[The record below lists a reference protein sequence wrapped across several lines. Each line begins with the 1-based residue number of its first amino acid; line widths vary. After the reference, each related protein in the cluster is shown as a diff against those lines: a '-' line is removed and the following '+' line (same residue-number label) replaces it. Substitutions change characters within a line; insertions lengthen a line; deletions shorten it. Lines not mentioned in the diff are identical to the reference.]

1 MKILTN
7 HREETVVYAAEEL
20 KKYLD
25 MMCPGFCTGIEY
37 AEKAKRTDG
46 AIVLALMGELGLDT
60 HEMKD
65 PMTDDILYIDVENGS
80 GVIAGGNIRS
90 ILLSVYRYLNKAGCR
105 FIRPG
110 KDGEII
116 SSRDMAAFSLKYRH
130 VPSYPFRGECIE
142 GAVTVEQV
150 IDSVIWSPK
159 VGMNMFMIQQVV
171 PYNLMSRWY
180 KHLSNTRLEDENVPF
195 EEYCKF
201 TEDIEKAIKKVG
213 LQYHGPGHGYL
224 FEPWGI
230 HYLDRTIEYNFSD
243 EAIAASALVNGKRG
257 LFSRS
262 PNFTQ
267 LCYSSPDVRKKVVD
281 WLVAFVEKKPFL
293 DFLHIWLADSIN
305 NQCECENCVKH
316 RVSDL
321 YVTLLNELDAALAAK
336 GLDTK
341 IVFILY
347 TETNWPPL
355 YAKLNNPNRFIMLT
369 AIGGRNFKDTYDP
382 REYDGPTPPYERNN
396 YTITTDFP
404 LIRRFIDEWK
414 PAFDGPKFSYEYHLY
429 AAHYNDP
436 SYVNFAKVFPRDA
449 KTIEKYGFSGI
460 MNCMTQR
467 CAFPTALPIAV
478 YSETMLDNSIEFE
491 SFEDDYYKSAFGTD
505 YTVAKDYLYSLSELM
520 NLENLSVRLEIAVN
534 NDEEGSS
541 ETIRHKPWAEDE
553 KTRDDFRAAI
563 KLAATF
569 ESVAKSY
576 AESEK
581 HPTVARSWEL
591 LYYHT
596 FYVRH
601 LAEVYLTHGQGDIE
615 ATRKRYAE
623 MIDALSEME
632 PKIADAFDLH
642 IFDSSTKRKLEI

>member
-1 MKILTN
+1 MRILTTR
-7 HREETVVYAAEEL
+7 REETAIYAADEL
-20 KKYLD
+20 KKYLNLMDPD
-25 MMCPGFCTGIEY
+25 MPVEIGYTDK
-37 AEKAKRTDG
+37 AERADD
-46 AIVLALMGELGLDT
+46 AIVLALMSEFSLDT
-60 HEMKD
+60 SEMKD

-80 GVIAGGNIRS
+80 GIIAGSNIRS
-90 ILLSVYRYLNKAGCR
+90 ILLSVYRYLTLAGCR

-116 SSRDMAAFSLKYRH
+116 PTRDMSSFSCKYRQA
-130 VPSYPFRGECIE
+130 PEYPFRGECIE

-150 IDSVIWSPK
+150 IDTVIWSPK

-201 TEDIEKAIKKVG
+201 TEEIEKVIKKVG

-230 HYLDRTIEYNFSD
+230 HYLDRDTTYNFSD
-243 EAIAASALVNGKRG
+243 EAIAASALVKGKRG
-257 LFSRS
+257 LYSRS

-267 LCYSSPDVRKKVVD
+267 LCYSNPDVRKKVVD
-281 WLVAFVEKKPFL
+281 WLVGFVQKKPFL

-305 NQCECENCVKH
+305 NQCECERCQKH

-321 YVTLLNELDAALAAK
+321 YVTLLNELDEALSAN

-341 IVFILY
+341 VVFILY
-347 TETNWPPL
+347 TDTNWPPL
-355 YAKLNNPNRFIMLT
+355 YAKFNNPSRFIMLT
-369 AIGGRNFKDTYDP
+369 AIGGRNYNDTYTSSD
-382 REYDGPTPPYERNN
+382 YNGPTPPYIRND

-429 AAHYNDP
+429 AAHYADP

-449 KTIEKYGFSGI
+449 KTIKNYGYGGI

-478 YSETMLDNSIEFE
+478 YAETMLDTSIEFE
-491 SFEDDYYKSAFGTD
+491 AFEDDYYKSAFGEN

-520 NLENLSVRLEIAVN
+520 NLNNLSLRLEIAVN
-534 NDEEGSS
+534 NDESGSS
-541 ETIRHKPWAEDE
+541 EKITRRPWVDDPRV
-553 KTRDDFRAAI
+553 RDDFRAAI
-563 KLAATF
+563 RLAADF
-569 ESVAKSY
+569 EAVAKSY
-576 AESEK
+576 ADAEK

-601 LAEVYLTHGQGDIE
+601 LAELYITHAEGDIE
-615 ATRKRYAE
+615 ATKAKYAE

>member
-7 HREETVVYAAEEL
+7 HREETVLYAAEEL
-20 KKYLD
+20 WKYLD
-25 MMCPGFCTGIEY
+25 MMNPGFCTGIEY
-37 AEKAKRTDG
+37 TKKAKRTDG
-46 AIVLALMGELGLDT
+46 AIVLALMSEFDLET
-60 HEMKD
+60 PEMKD
-65 PMTDDILYIDVENGS
+65 PMTDDILYIDIENGS
-80 GVIAGGNIRS
+80 GIIAGSNIRS

-116 SSRDMAAFSLKYRH
+116 PSRDMSAFSLKYRH
-130 VPSYPFRGECIE
+130 AASYPFRGECIE

-150 IDSVIWSPK
+150 IDTVIWSPK

-195 EEYCKF
+195 EQYCRF
-201 TEDIEKAIKKVG
+201 TEDIEKVIKKVG

-230 HYLDRTIEYNFSD
+230 HYLDRTVEYNFSD
-243 EAIAASALVNGKRG
+243 EAIAASALVKGKRG
-257 LFSRS
+257 LYSRS

-267 LCYSSPDVRKKVVD
+267 LCYSNPDVRKKVVD
-281 WLVAFVEKKPFL
+281 WLVAFVLKKPFL

-305 NQCECENCVKH
+305 NQCECENCAPH

-321 YVTLLNELDAALAAK
+321 YVTLLNELDAALTAK

-341 IVFILY
+341 VVFILY
-347 TETNWPPL
+347 IDTNWPPL
-355 YAKLNNPNRFIMLT
+355 YAKFNNPDRFIMLT

-382 REYDGPTPPYERNN
+382 NEYEGPTPPYVRNN
-396 YTITTDFP
+396 YTISTDFP

-414 PAFDGPKFSYEYHLY
+414 GAFDGPKFSFEYHLY

-449 KTIEKYGFSGI
+449 KTIKSYGFSGI

-478 YSETMLDNSIEFE
+478 YSETMLDSSIEFE
-491 SFEDDYYKSAFGTD
+491 AFEDDYYRNAFGTNF
-505 YTVAKDYLYSLSELM
+505 TVAKDYLYSLSGLM
-520 NLENLSVRLEIAVN
+520 NLDNLSVRLEIAVN
-534 NDEEGSS
+534 NDEAGTS
-541 ETIRHKPWAEDE
+541 ETIRRKPWAEDA

-563 KLAATF
+563 KLAAEF
-569 ESVAKSY
+569 EAVAKAY
-576 AESEK
+576 ADSET

-601 LAEVYLTHGQGDIE
+601 LAEVYLLHGQGDIE
-615 ATRKRYAE
+615 ATRARYAE

-642 IFDSSTKRKLEI
+642 IFDSSAKRKLEL